1 MLTNEFVQFLSRG
14 GIMNITAHDLDVA
27 HAYKVVK
34 FKNAIKD
41 ALSKMEEM
49 EKSFI
54 TELKIDDPQ
63 GFDQRAEELRKKES
77 LTKEE
82 QKELDDKNA
91 IYKRLADMRMAMYQE
106 EANVET
112 KVMPYEEWKKLQD
125 ENRGVKIGDVELL
138 MAAEPMLEGV
148 LWKAPEESEE

>member
-1 MLTNEFVQFLSRG
+1 MTNDFIQFLSRG

-34 FKNAIKD
+34 FKNAIKE

-54 TELKIDDPQ
+54 AELKIDDPQ
-63 GFDQRAEELRKKES
+63 GFDKRAEELRKKES
-77 LTKEE
+77 LTKDE
-82 QKELDDKNA
+82 QKELDEKNA
-91 IYKRLADMRMAMYQE
+91 IYKRLNDMRMAMYQE

-112 KVMPYEEWKKLQD
+112 KTMPYEEWKKLQD
-125 ENRGVKIGDVELL
+125 ENRDVKVGNAELL
-138 MAAEPMLEGV
+138 MAAEPLLENV
-148 LWKAPEESEE
+148 LWKAPEEEC